1 VTAARATA
9 VVLITTIAI
18 VSACGSPNPTAPTPS
33 ASQVA
38 NPSLAPVAGGPS
50 TAATAATAAGSIGQ
64 TNPEFG
70 PIWDGLP
77 PSFPRLPGATATDLP
92 GAISGAFAIPGE
104 PGPAAEALRSALV
117 GQGLRAEVGTP
128 LEDGTIVVDAGDATA
143 ACRIEARLTPRSGT
157 VVMSVRYGAS
167 CPYR

>member
-50 TAATAATAAGSIGQ
+50 TAATSAGSIGQ
-64 TNPEFG
+64 TNTESG

-143 ACRIEARLTPRSGT
+143 ACRIEARLTPRSDT